1 MKIIIGADGQLGW
14 ELQRTAPAGI
24 ELVAIDIAE
33 LDVTKPEQVNQFI
46 EKEKP
51 DWVINA
57 AAYTAVDK
65 AEDESELAYRVNCDG
80 ALNIAKACKKSGAKM
95 LQVSTDFVFDGKQST
110 LYLTTSKPNPLS
122 VYGASK
128 QAGDEAVLKELG
140 EQCTI
145 VRTSWLYS
153 AHGNNFVKTM
163 LRLMPERSE
172 LGIVA
177 DQIGTPTWANGLAR
191 AIWSMLEKNVTGI
204 QHWSDNGVASWYDF
218 TVAIYEEGTAIGLIE
233 NDCNIKPINSDQY
246 PVQAERPAYSVL
258 DKNSTVE
265 KIEMEPREWRDALIK
280 MLDDLENI
288 SDTVS

>member
-14 ELQRTAPAGI
+14 ELQRTVPTDI
-24 ELVAIDIAE
+24 ELVAIDMTEHDI
-33 LDVTKPEQVNQFI
+33 TKPEQVNQFV
-46 EKEKP
+46 EKERS

-57 AAYTAVDK
+57 AHIAVDK
-65 AEDESELAYRVNCDG
+65 AEEESELSYRFNRDG
-80 ALNIAKACKKSGAKM
+80 AVYIAKSGAKM
-95 LQVSTDFVFDGKQST
+95 LQVSTDFLFDRKQNT
-110 LYLTTSKPNPLS
+110 PYLPTSRTSPLN

-128 QAGDEAVLKELG
+128 QAGGEAVFKKLA
-140 EQCTI
+140 EQFAI

-153 AHGNNFVKTM
+153 AHSNNFVKTM
-163 LRLMPERSE
+163 IRLMSERNE

-177 DQIGTPTWANGLAR
+177 DQIGTLTWANGLAR

-265 KIEMEPREWRDALIK
+265 KIEMELREWRDALIK